1 MSEANVEETST
12 SKVPPAAENTVTLTI
27 DGVAVTVDKGTN
39 IIEAAKKVGNEIS
52 AFCYHPGLEV
62 VAVCR
67 QCLVTV
73 EGAPKL
79 TPACQGMASDGMV
92 VHTTDEASTDA
103 RRQLLEFTLLNHPVD
118 CPICDK
124 AGECT
129 LQQHYFDS
137 NSKMSR
143 LDVDK
148 VRKPKVVDLGPEIV
162 LDAERC
168 ILCTRCMRVCDDVAG
183 EHQLEIYNRGD
194 HSELGTAP
202 GQLLDNPYSLNTVDV
217 CPVGAL
223 TAKDFRFTMR
233 AWQLMSTPSVCNGC
247 STGCNIEV
255 HHRSGKTYRII
266 PRENANV
273 NGHWM
278 CDEGRFT
285 YHSLTEKRLV
295 GPVVDGMPASWT
307 NALAAAAS
315 RIKTALAAGESATGV
330 VLSPHRTNEENY
342 VLVKLAREFLQ
353 VERLYMGGK
362 SPNEDRADDKLRKAD
377 LAANR
382 SGVEL
387 IVGDKAI
394 GSIAKLEDDLLAG
407 DIKGLLV
414 LGHDLP
420 VGDGA
425 RAMIGELDCLIVV
438 SDHEE
443 GIAKSAH
450 VSLPAPAWAENTGSV
465 TNFEGR
471 VQRMQGAYEPMG
483 QALPAWQVFSDL
495 AQAIEGGDGAPLSYD
510 TAEDVFNEM
519 KSKVP
524 AFSNAEWGRDLLPIQ
539 LRFANSR
546 G

>member
-1 MSEANVEETST
+1 M
-12 SKVPPAAENTVTLTI
+12 
-27 DGVAVTVDKGTN
+27 
-39 IIEAAKKVGNEIS
+39 
-52 AFCYHPGLEV
+52 
-62 VAVCR
+62 AVCR
-67 QCLVTV
+67 QCLVSI

-103 RRQLLEFTLLNHPVD
+103 RRQLLEYTLLNHPVD

-129 LQQHYFDS
+129 LQQHYFD
-137 NSKMSR
+137 NNGQMSR
-143 LDVDK
+143 LDVEK
-148 VRKPKVVDLGPEIV
+148 VRKPKRVDLGPEIV

-168 ILCTRCMRVCDDVAG
+168 ILCTRCIRVCDDVAG
-183 EHQLEIYNRGD
+183 EHQLEINNRGD
-194 HSELGTAP
+194 HSELGCAP
-202 GQLLDNPYSLNTVDV
+202 GQALDNPYSLNTVDV

-233 AWQLMSTPSVCNGC
+233 AWELMTTPSVCNGC
-247 STGCNIEV
+247 STGCNIEI
-255 HHRSGKTYRII
+255 HHRGGRTYRLI
-266 PRENANV
+266 PRENLDV

-285 YHSLTEKRLV
+285 YHELTEKRLV
-295 GPVVDGMPASWT
+295 GPVVDGMPANWG
-307 NALAAAAS
+307 NALSSAAS
-315 RIKTALAAGESATGV
+315 RLKAVLADNEAGTGV

-342 VLVKLAREFLQ
+342 VLAKLARDILKID
-353 VERLYMGGK
+353 RIYIGGK
-362 SPNEDRADDKLRKAD
+362 AENPDRADERLRKAD
-377 LAANR
+377 VSANR
-382 SGVEL
+382 SGVL
-387 IVGDKAI
+387 AIAGDKPAA
-394 GSIAKLEDDLLAG
+394 SLAALEDDLRAG
-407 DIKGLLV
+407 ELNGLLV

-420 VGDGA
+420 LGDGA
-425 RAMIGELDCLIVV
+425 QTQIEELDCLIVV

-443 GIAKSAH
+443 GIAKKAQ
-450 VSLPAPAWAENTGSV
+450 VALPAPAWAENTGSV

-471 VQRMQGAYEPMG
+471 VQRMQSAYEVMG
-483 QALPAWQVFSDL
+483 QAKPAWKIFAELANAMSD
-495 AQAIEGGDGAPLSYD
+495 GDTTVMDYE

-524 AFSNAEWGRDLLPIQ
+524 AFSSAEWGRDLLPIQ